1 MNICRWQAWMLL
13 VIQPSTRKVTINM
26 KNIMMLAAVAV
37 TGIFLMTG
45 CSTCCKK
52 DGACSTAAMK
62 CDGGCC
68 KDAATCAKCCKDEAG
83 CAKCCKK

>member
-1 MNICRWQAWMLL
+1 
-13 VIQPSTRKVTINM
+13 M
-26 KNIMMLAAVAV
+26 KTIMMLAMVAVAA
-37 TGIFLMTG
+37 ILMSTG

-52 DGACSTAAMK
+52 DGTCTKPAMK
-62 CDGGCC
+62 CDGSCC